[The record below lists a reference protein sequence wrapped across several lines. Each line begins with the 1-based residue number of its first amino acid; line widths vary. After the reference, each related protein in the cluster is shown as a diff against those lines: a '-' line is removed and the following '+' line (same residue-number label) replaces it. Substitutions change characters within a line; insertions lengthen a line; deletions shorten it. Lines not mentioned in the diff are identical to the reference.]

1 MFRHYFRSPFPKAQG
16 FSAYRM
22 PGVAVHAPVILLFV
36 WLGAWLCLG
45 EPWTYA
51 LFIVYLVAGIYLGR
65 DLAILAHYNVLI
77 TLAVLGGTIWLV
89 ASPPQWARPS
99 PVVSIAVTLAVAL
112 GLAVYASW
120 WGRRQ
125 TDGEPRLHRLIQ
137 TRNLQAV
144 EHALDEDAD
153 PNEQDTLV
161 GWKYAPLH
169 VAVALPEPA
178 DAQMCLAMIELL
190 AARGADLNRVC
201 DHSGTPLGLA
211 VEKGR
216 TPLGLRLLALG
227 ADPDRCGDHGRAP
240 LHLAARK
247 GNREMLE
254 ALIAAGANLE
264 ARSHGMSVLDHAALD
279 GQLDLIPWLLE
290 KGARPAPGDKALSF
304 LVASGHPRA
313 CETFQRLTEA
323 GAQVTDALLMDAS
336 TPEMIRFVAARG
348 AKLDGLLKE
357 GKNPALVR
365 RDTESRPERLRVLRE
380 MGCDLAAADK
390 YGRTILHDTASYFE
404 GVLALPGI
412 LPELRGSGIDVNAA
426 DGEGA
431 TALHLMVTTLLPYVT
446 GRNIVGLKDK
456 LPVKDALQLLDA
468 LIEAG
473 ADPRLPGKDGKD
485 AGALARQLKAPR
497 AFLERLEQGRA
508 GANSR

>member
-1 MFRHYFRSPFPKAQG
+1 MLWHYFRSPFPKAQG

-22 PGVAVHAPVILLFV
+22 PGVAVHGPVILLFV
-36 WLGAWLCLG
+36 WLGAWLCFG

-65 DLAILAHYNVLI
+65 DLAILAHYNMLI

-89 ASPPQWARPS
+89 ASSPQWARPS
-99 PVVSIAVTLAVAL
+99 PVMSVAVTLAVAL

-125 TDGEPRLHRLIQ
+125 TEGEPRLHLLIQ
-137 TRNLQAV
+137 ARNLKAV
-144 EHALDEDAD
+144 ERALDEGAD
-153 PNEQDTLV
+153 PNEQDTLI
-161 GWKYAPLH
+161 GWKYSPLH
-169 VAVALPEPA
+169 IAVALPEPA
-178 DAQMCLAMIELL
+178 DAQLCLAMIELL
-190 AARGADLNRVC
+190 ARRGADLNRVC

-227 ADPDRCGDHGRAP
+227 ADPDRFGDHGTAP

-247 GNREMLE
+247 GNREMLD

-264 ARSHGMSVLDHAALD
+264 AQSHGMSALDHAALD

-290 KGARPAPGDKALSF
+290 KGARPGQGNKALAF
-304 LVASGHPRA
+304 LAASSHPRA
-313 CETFQRLTEA
+313 FEMFQLLTDA
-323 GAQVTDALLMDAS
+323 GAQVTDELLMEAS
-336 TPEMIRFVAARG
+336 TPEMIRFVVARG
-348 AKLDGLLKE
+348 ARLDGLRKQ

-380 MGCDLAAADK
+380 MGCDIAAADK

-404 GVLALPGI
+404 GVLALPRI

-426 DGEGA
+426 DAEGA
-431 TALHLMVTTLLPYVT
+431 TALLLMVKTVLPYVT
-446 GRNIVGLKDK
+446 GRNIVGLKEK
-456 LPVKDALQLLDA
+456 LPVKDALQVLDA
-468 LIEAG
+468 LLEAG
-473 ADPRLPGKDGKD
+473 ADPRLPGKDGID
-485 AGALARQLKAPR
+485 AEALARQLKAPR